1 MQELTRIIHS
11 IVSRVAASPE
21 LSMDDDL
28 LDAGLL
34 DSVGVL
40 GIVAEIEKQRGIK
53 VPTSELTEDNFRSIN
68 AIAAMTARLQSESPA
83 P

>member
-1 MQELTRIIHS
+1 MQDLTGIIHS
-11 IVSRVAASPE
+11 IVTRVAASPE

-53 VPTSELTEDNFRSIN
+53 LPTSELTEDNFRSIN
-68 AIAAMTARLQSESPA
+68 AIAAMTARLESGP
-83 P
+83 PTP